1 MAQPRTLFDKIWDNH
16 VIAPQGEDTYLIYI
30 DLHLI
35 HEVTTPQAFEGLK
48 LAGRKVRRPDATMA
62 VADHNVPTSDR
73 SRGIDEPESKL
84 QVDTLERNVK
94 EFGVPY
100 FPIDSINQG
109 IVHIIGPEQGLS
121 QPGMTIVCGDS
132 HTATHGAMG
141 ALAFGIGTSEVEH
154 VLATQTLIQAPAKNM
169 LIEVNGSL
177 GAGVSPK
184 DVILAIIGKIGTAGG
199 TGHVFEYAG
208 GTFRDMSMEG
218 RMTVCNMSIEAG
230 ARAGLVAPDDKTIAY
245 VMGRPYA
252 PKGAAWE
259 QAVAYWRTLPS
270 DAGAKYDKE
279 AHLDTADIAPHVTWG
294 TSPQDVSPITGRV
307 PDPAQV
313 DDPLKRAAMLRSL
326 EYMAL
331 APNTRLVDV
340 PVERVF
346 IGSCTNSRIEDLR
359 AAAAIAKGRHVA
371 DGVRALVVPG
381 SGLVKHQAEEEGLDR
396 IFLEAG
402 FEWREPGCS
411 NCMSMNNDRAVN
423 GERIASTSNRNFEG
437 RQGKNAKTH
446 LMGPAMAAA
455 AAVTGHLADV
465 RQLA

>member
-1 MAQPRTLFDKIWDNH
+1 MAPPRTLFDKIWDNH
-16 VIAPQGEDTYLIYI
+16 VITPQGEGTYLIYI

-84 QVDTLERNVK
+84 QVDTLERYVQ

-100 FPIDSINQG
+100 FPVDSINQG

-154 VLATQTLIQAPAKNM
+154 VLATQTLIQTPAKNM
-169 LIEVNGSL
+169 LIEVNGGL

-184 DVILAIIGKIGTAGG
+184 DVILAVIGKIGTAGG

-208 GTFRDMSMEG
+208 STFRDMSMEG

-230 ARAGLVAPDDKTIAY
+230 ARAGLVAPDEKTIAY

-270 DAGAKYDKE
+270 DLGAKYDKE
-279 AHLDTADIAPHVTWG
+279 AHLDAADIAPHVTWG
-294 TSPQDVSPITGRV
+294 TSPQDVAPITGRV

-331 APNTRLVDV
+331 APNTRLVEV

-359 AAAAIAKGRHVA
+359 AAAAIAKGRRVA
-371 DGVRALVVPG
+371 EGVRALVVPG

-411 NCMSMNNDRAVN
+411 NCMSMNNDRAMN

-455 AAVTGHLADV
+455 AAITGHLADV
-465 RQLA
+465 RQFG

>member
-1 MAQPRTLFDKIWDNH
+1 MAPPRTLFDKIWDNH
-16 VIAPQGEDTYLIYI
+16 VITPQAEGTYLIYI

-84 QVDTLERNVK
+84 QVDTLERYVK

-100 FPIDSINQG
+100 FPVDSINQG

-184 DVILAIIGKIGTAGG
+184 DVILAVIGKIGTAGG

-208 GTFRDMSMEG
+208 STFRDMSMEG

-230 ARAGLVAPDDKTIAY
+230 ARAGLVAPDEKTIAY

-259 QAVAYWRTLPS
+259 QAAAYWRTLPS
-270 DAGAKYDKE
+270 DRGAKYDKE
-279 AHLDTADIAPHVTWG
+279 AHLDAADIAPHVTWG
-294 TSPQDVSPITGRV
+294 TSPQDVAPITGRV

-359 AAAAIAKGRHVA
+359 AAAAIAKGRRVA
-371 DGVRALVVPG
+371 EGVRALVVPG

-396 IFLEAG
+396 VFLEAG

-411 NCMSMNNDRAVN
+411 NCMSMNNDRAMN

-465 RQLA
+465 RQLG

>member
-16 VIAPQGEDTYLIYI
+16 VIAPQGEGTYLIYI

-73 SRGIDEPESKL
+73 SRGIDDPESKL

-100 FPIDSINQG
+100 FPVDSIDQG

-169 LIEVNGSL
+169 LIEVNGAL

-208 GTFRDMSMEG
+208 STFREMSMEG

-230 ARAGLVAPDDKTIAY
+230 ARAGLVAPDEKTIAY
-245 VMGRPYA
+245 VTGRPYA

-270 DAGAKYDKE
+270 DPDAKYNKE
-279 AHLDTADIAPHVTWG
+279 AHLDAADIAPHVTWG
-294 TSPQDVSPITGRV
+294 TSPQDVAPITGRV

-313 DDPLKRAAMLRSL
+313 DDPLKRAAMVRSL

-331 APNTRLVDV
+331 VPNTRLVDV

-359 AAAAIAKGRHVA
+359 AAAAIARGRRVA
-371 DGVRALVVPG
+371 ESVRALVVPG
-381 SGLVKHQAEEEGLDR
+381 SGLVKHQAEQEGLDR

-411 NCMSMNNDRAVN
+411 NCMSMNNDRAMN

-437 RQGKNAKTH
+437 RQGKGAKTH

-455 AAVTGHLADV
+455 AAITGHLADV
-465 RQLA
+465 RQLG